1 MIEHYCHLYILLKEK
16 QRLLKLLWVYDRTN
30 INLQIEL
37 LKVHYELKE
46 VEDEI
51 ELYITAN
58 RHK

>member
-1 MIEHYCHLYILLKEK
+1 MMEHYCHLYILLKEK

-46 VEDEI
+46 AEDEI
-51 ELYITAN
+51 KLHLAIN
-58 RHK
+58 